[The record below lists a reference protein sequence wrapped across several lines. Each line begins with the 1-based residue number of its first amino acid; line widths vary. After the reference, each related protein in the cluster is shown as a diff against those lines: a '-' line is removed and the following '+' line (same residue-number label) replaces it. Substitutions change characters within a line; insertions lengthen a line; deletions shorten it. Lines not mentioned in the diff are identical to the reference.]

1 MGKKYVVV
9 KGEKVYLDDVE
20 LKDEDTDGEDEGTEG
35 TDDGTGEG
43 DGTGD
48 EEDIEKM
55 AENIAK
61 RVVSHVNSKRS
72 KEENSQ
78 KKAKIVDSENKQGG
92 YDPAEKIYTTKRGK
106 DVTLKRSE
114 IAHLRGWLLSF
125 FKRDHQK
132 MFEYHQKLEP
142 LVEGTNAD
150 GGFLVPTVLHDAIVQ
165 LLEDQVVVRP
175 RATIV
180 DMTGMKTNQLDI
192 SGIASKPRV
201 SWTSENTAKSTSSMT
216 FNQISL
222 TPYKLTAIVTL
233 STELRDD
240 SPFNVVQ
247 LVARAFADAI
257 AKEEDKAF
265 MTGNG
270 TGRPTGID
278 NYTAGR
284 TVNAQNSLSFDVVNA
299 AYWRLPQP
307 YRNDAVWI
315 MNSRTIEAIANLKDS
330 NNRPILLEQGILT
343 EPGVPALKG
352 RPVLEQNDLASSKI
366 FFVDLKQYWI
376 GVKQPMTIDTADQAT
391 VGSTN
396 LWESNLIGIKVE
408 ERVDGELTTTRAFVE
423 VSNTGVS

>member
-1 MGKKYVVV
+1 MGKKYIVV
-9 KGEKVYLDDVE
+9 KGEKVYLDDVL
-20 LKDEDTDGEDEGTEG
+20 LKDEDN
-35 TDDGTGEG
+35 
-43 DGTGD
+43 D
-48 EEDIEKM
+48 EEVVPETDPETDPDTEDVEKM
-55 AENIAK
+55 AARIAEK
-61 RVVSHVNSKRS
+61 IMGHVTKTKARD
-72 KEENSQ
+72 EDQ
-78 KKAKIVDSENKQGG
+78 DRKKKMAQIQDTDPGG
-92 YDPAEKIYTTKRGK
+92 SSYDPEVKIYTTKKGK
-106 DVTLKRSE
+106 AVSFKRSE
-114 IAHLRGWLLSF
+114 MANLKGWFLSF
-125 FKRDHQK
+125 LKKDTQK

-150 GGFLVPTVLHDAIVQ
+150 GGFLVPTVLHDKILE

-192 SGIASKPRV
+192 SGIASKPRT

-216 FNQISL
+216 FDQISL
-222 TPYKLTAIVTL
+222 TPYKLTSIVTI
-233 STELRDD
+233 STEIRDD

-270 TGRPTGID
+270 SGRPTGID

-284 TVNAQNSLSFDVVNA
+284 TVNANNSLSMDVINA
-299 AYWRLPQP
+299 AYWRCPQP
-307 YRNDAVWI
+307 FRNNAVWI

-330 NNRPILLEQGILT
+330 NNRPLLLESGILT

-376 GVKQPMTIDTADQAT
+376 AVKQPMTIDTADQAT

-408 ERVDGELTTTRAFVE
+408 ERVDGELTETRAFVE